1 LIILVDDEPDIV
13 NVFGRVLQRG
23 GYQVSGFTDPLK
35 ALDFFAANSGKC
47 SLIITDLRMPVMNGI
62 EFASQVRKLSP
73 DVKLILISAF
83 EMDAYNDR
91 ITSLG
96 FSGIIRK
103 PLLPMNLKMT
113 VQKILG
119 GPTQ

>member
-13 NVFGRVLQRG
+13 NVFGKVLQRD

-35 ALDFFAANSGKC
+35 ALDFFAANSKKC
-47 SLIITDLRMPVMNGI
+47 SLIITDLRMPDMNGI
-62 EFASQVRKLSP
+62 EFASQVRKHSP
-73 DVKLILISAF
+73 AVKLILISAF

-113 VQKILG
+113 VQKVLG
-119 GPTQ
+119 APTQ